1 MFKKLTAGVL
11 LAAVAVTA
19 LVPATVSAAPTKNI
33 VEKAIAVNAR
43 TGQFDTVL
51 TAATCDYFGGAVV
64 DILVSPDKT
73 LFAPT
78 DFAFRKLGQ
87 ALGLGNAGLNPSN
100 VCSVD
105 TLLGDGTL
113 LTILGY
119 HVIDGRVAYKDAVAA
134 IGSRVEMLLGGKAK
148 ITGTPRFVRIDGALI
163 INENVRATNGFIHVV
178 NKVLLPPAIG

>member
-11 LAAVAVTA
+11 LAALAVTA

-33 VEKAIAVNAR
+33 VEKAIAVNAA

-51 TAATCDYFGGAVV
+51 TAATCEYLDDAVV

-78 DFAFRKLGQ
+78 DFAFRQLGQ
-87 ALGLGNAGLNPSN
+87 ALGLGNKGLNPSN

-105 TLLGDGTL
+105 SILGDGTL

-119 HVIDGRVAYKDAVAA
+119 HVIDGRVAYRDAVAA
-134 IGSRVEMLLGGKAK
+134 IGGKVQMLLGGKAK
-148 ITGTPRFVRIDGALI
+148 ITGTPRFVRIDSALI
-163 INENVRATNGFIHVV
+163 TVKNVRATNGFIHVV
-178 NKVLLPPAIG
+178 NKVLTPPALG